1 VTKEV
6 FMITIRR
13 FFRPVARLAAVASAL
28 LAGLVAAPAAF
39 AMVPHPGPATLDH
52 AIPALS
58 HGAPPPV
65 VRTVTVG
72 GTAGWQIAL
81 LMAGAA
87 AAAAIIAVL
96 LYRMRSARRPA
107 LAAHTS

>member
-1 VTKEV
+1 MT
-6 FMITIRR
+6 TIRR

-39 AMVPHPGPATLDH
+39 AMVPHPGGYPATLDH
-52 AIPALS
+52 AIPTLS

-107 LAAHTS
+107 LAAHAS